1 MLSWSRTLK
10 SSYQKLIALAEN
22 MSDNNRP
29 DVLEGNIVR
38 LLDEINIEAKAE
50 RRDTAALGL
59 LEQSVAEK
67 RQALIRKRE
76 HLAKLE
82 SKVSLLLAA
91 KAVASRDA

>member
-1 MLSWSRTLK
+1 MTFK
-10 SSYQKLIALAEN
+10 KDKMGTN
-22 MSDNNRP
+22 
-29 DVLEGNIVR
+29 
-38 LLDEINIEAKAE
+38 LDETNIEAEAE
-50 RRDTAALGL
+50 RRDTATLGL

-82 SKVSLLLAA
+82 SEVSLLLAA

>member
-1 MLSWSRTLK
+1 MLSWSQTLK
-10 SSYQKLIALAEN
+10 SSYLKLIALAVN

-29 DVLEGNIVR
+29 DVLEGNIAR
-38 LLDEINIEAKAE
+38 LLDEINIEAEAE
-50 RRDTAALGL
+50 RRDTATLGL

-82 SKVSLLLAA
+82 SEVSLLLAA

>member
-1 MLSWSRTLK
+1 
-10 SSYQKLIALAEN
+10 

-29 DVLEGNIVR
+29 DVLEGNIAR
-38 LLDEINIEAKAE
+38 LLDEINIEAEAE
-50 RRDTAALGL
+50 RRDTATLGL

-82 SKVSLLLAA
+82 SEVSLLLAA

>member
-1 MLSWSRTLK
+1 MLSWSQTLK
-10 SSYQKLIALAEN
+10 SSYQKLITLAVN

-29 DVLEGNIVR
+29 DVLEGNIAR
-38 LLDEINIEAKAE
+38 LLDEINIEAEAE
-50 RRDTAALGL
+50 RRDTATLGL

-82 SKVSLLLAA
+82 SEVSLLLAA

>member
-1 MLSWSRTLK
+1 
-10 SSYQKLIALAEN
+10 

-29 DVLEGNIVR
+29 DVLEGNIAR
-38 LLDEINIEAKAE
+38 LLDEINIEAEAE
-50 RRDTAALGL
+50 RRDTATLGL

-67 RQALIRKRE
+67 RQALIGKRE

-82 SKVSLLLAA
+82 SEFSLLLAA

>member
-1 MLSWSRTLK
+1 MLSWSQTLK
-10 SSYQKLIALAEN
+10 SSYRKLIALVEN

-29 DVLEGNIVR
+29 DVLEGNIAR
-38 LLDEINIEAKAE
+38 LLDEINIEAEAE
-50 RRDTAALGL
+50 RRDTATLGL

-67 RQALIRKRE
+67 RQALIRKRK

-82 SKVSLLLAA
+82 SEVSLLLAA

>member
-10 SSYQKLIALAEN
+10 SSYRKLIALAVN

-29 DVLEGNIVR
+29 DVLEGNIAR
-38 LLDEINIEAKAE
+38 LLDEINIEAEAE
-50 RRDTAALGL
+50 RRDTATLGL

-82 SKVSLLLAA
+82 SEVSLLLAA

>member
-1 MLSWSRTLK
+1 
-10 SSYQKLIALAEN
+10 

-29 DVLEGNIVR
+29 DVLEGNIAR
-38 LLDEINIEAKAE
+38 LLDEINIEAEAE
-50 RRDTAALGL
+50 RRDTATLGL

-76 HLAKLE
+76 YLAKLE
-82 SKVSLLLAA
+82 SEVSLLLAA